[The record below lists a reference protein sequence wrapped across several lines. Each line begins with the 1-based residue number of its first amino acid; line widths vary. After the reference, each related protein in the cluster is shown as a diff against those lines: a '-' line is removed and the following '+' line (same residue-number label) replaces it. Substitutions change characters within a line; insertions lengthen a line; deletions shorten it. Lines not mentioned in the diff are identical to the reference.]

1 MLLTVVSLWG
11 FACLYNVNVLLLSSF
26 FCWLSE
32 VFGYFLLEHCFFLF
46 LFSLLLLYMF
56 VLVLFVSICKVL
68 ILFVFMHVFFLTNS
82 FFFLLI
88 FPICFLFL
96 FYFPAYQAID
106 EEAFSRQVFFPLV
119 VMLVF
124 FITIC
129 LYLQGF
135 NFVCSYECF
144 LLS

>member
-1 MLLTVVSLWG
+1 MCDMLHQGNLFDMG
-11 FACLYNVNVLLLSSF
+11 FRTA
-26 FCWLSE
+26 
-32 VFGYFLLEHCFFLF
+32 GK
-46 LFSLLLLYMF
+46 LFSLLLLCMF
-56 VLVLFVSICKVL
+56 VSVLFFSICMVL

-82 FFFLLI
+82 YFFLLI
-88 FPICFLFL
+88 FTVCFLFL

-106 EEAFSRQVFFPLV
+106 KEASSRQVFFPLAV
-119 VMLVF
+119 LHVF